1 MTDIEP
7 TNLQYLGAGLA
18 MIVGFTGLLNPRKM
32 ARGVGLSYTNKVGYI
47 EIRVL
52 FGSFLVAL
60 PLYAIA
66 QNKAEL
72 FVFFGI
78 AALAATIIKLNFTL
92 IDQCP
97 LKDIWFGILVD
108 VVLAFCLLVS
118 ISLEITTKL
127 D

>member
-1 MTDIEP
+1 MIDIEP
-7 TNLQYLGAGLA
+7 TYLQYLGAGLA

-60 PLYAIA
+60 PLYAVW

-78 AALAATIIKLNFTL
+78 AALAAAIIKSSFTL

-108 VVLAFCLLVS
+108 VVLAFCLLSPVF
-118 ISLEITTKL
+118 L
-127 D
+127 